1 MISQSLSL
9 SRRNDLENARQA
21 TVEKLCLPRDPICN
35 RWNDKFTTLIYHA
48 PFSIGF
54 HASKPLP
61 ERARLIIDTWD
72 NHFPFCIND
81 SPFIIGF
88 HTGKSLTERPRG
100 IIDTRDNH
108 LPFCINESPFIIDLT
123 LANLSLKGYA
133 SSNCLPKSI
142 TPFSSAKYETP
153 ATSTQKMTD
162 SDFFNFGPAQLE
174 IKIKKAIQIPKD
186 LKSLIILDLILVI
199 VV

>member
-9 SRRNDLENARQA
+9 SRRIDLGNARQA
-21 TVEKLCLPRDPICN
+21 TVEKLCLPRDSICN

-48 PFSIGF
+48 PFFIGF
-54 HASKPLP
+54 HK
-61 ERARLIIDTWD
+61 
-72 NHFPFCIND
+72 
-81 SPFIIGF
+81 
-88 HTGKSLTERPRG
+88 GKSLTERPRG
-100 IIDTRDNH
+100 IIDTRDNHLLFCINKAPFTIGFHKCESFTERQHVIIDTRDNH

-153 ATSTQKMTD
+153 STPTQKMTD

>member
-1 MISQSLSL
+1 M
-9 SRRNDLENARQA
+9 SRRTDLENARQA

-35 RWNDKFTTLIYHA
+35 RWNDKFTTLIYH
-48 PFSIGF
+48 
-54 HASKPLP
+54 
-61 ERARLIIDTWD
+61 T
-72 NHFPFCIND
+72 
-81 SPFIIGF
+81 PFIIGF

-174 IKIKKAIQIPKD
+174 IKIKKVIQIPKD
-186 LKSLIILDLILVI
+186 LKSFIILDLILVI